1 MSDFVSK
8 CSRLI
13 KTETGDL
20 LDLIY
25 PPVCGLCGLPADSD
39 DRLVCQRCWN
49 AVCGLEAPYCLECR
63 QFLHNSLRCSSCSV
77 STLAIFSLGYFD
89 GHLQT
94 ILHDLKFTGLRPLAG
109 PLGRKLAQ
117 LISDRTNM
125 PVIDFIIPVP
135 LHPSRKYI
143 RGFNQAE
150 EIAREIGLRLGVR
163 LLADFLYTTRKT
175 RQQAR
180 LPAARR
186 PANVSGAFAVD
197 DETEIL
203 KGKTVLL
210 VDDVTTTG
218 ATLRENARVL
228 EEASV
233 KRVIA
238 AVAATAV

>member
-1 MSDFVSK
+1 MGDFVSK

-13 KTETGDL
+13 KTEAGDL

-25 PPVCGLCGLPADSD
+25 PPVCGLCSLPADSG

-63 QFLHNSLRCSSCSV
+63 QFLRNPLRCSFCGV
-77 STLAIFSLGYFD
+77 STLAVFSLGYFD

-94 ILHDLKFTGLRPLAG
+94 ILHDLKFAGLKPLAG

-117 LISDRTNM
+117 LIAGWTNI

-135 LHPSRKYI
+135 LHSSRKYI

-150 EIAREIGLRLGVR
+150 EIAREIGLCLGIR
-163 LLADFLYTTRKT
+163 LLTGVLRTTRKT

-186 PANVSGAFAVD
+186 PANVRGAFAVD

-233 KRVIA
+233 KRIVA

>member
-8 CSRLI
+8 YSRLI
-13 KTETGDL
+13 KTETGDF

-39 DRLVCQRCWN
+39 DHLVCRKCWN

-63 QFLHNSLRCSSCSV
+63 QFIHNSLRCSSCGV
-77 STLAIFSLGYFD
+77 STPAVFSLGYFD
-89 GHLQT
+89 SHLQT
-94 ILHDLKFTGLRPLAG
+94 ILHDLKFAGLKPLAG
-109 PLGRKLAQ
+109 PLGRKLAR
-117 LISDRTNM
+117 LITDWTNM
-125 PVIDFIIPVP
+125 PTIDFIVPVP
-135 LHPSRKYI
+135 LHSSRQYA

-150 EIAREIGLRLGVR
+150 EIAREIGLCLGIR
-163 LLADFLYTTRKT
+163 LLVDVLYSTRKT

-186 PANVSGAFAVD
+186 PANVRGAFAVD
-197 DETEIL
+197 DETEML

-218 ATLRENARVL
+218 ATLRENSRVL